1 VIKNLEILM
10 CLHDSLTHSFWKI
23 MHSEGSLTGCLPK
36 AIYFCDCPMLDVPL
50 ELHPSFIR

>member
-1 VIKNLEILM
+1 MIKNLEILM